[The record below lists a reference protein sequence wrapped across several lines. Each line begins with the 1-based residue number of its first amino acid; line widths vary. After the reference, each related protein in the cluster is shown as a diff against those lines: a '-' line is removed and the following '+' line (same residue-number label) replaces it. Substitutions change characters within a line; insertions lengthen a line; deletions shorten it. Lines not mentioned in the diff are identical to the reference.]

1 MKLKYDKESDAAYI
15 YLGEAKSGEVASTQG
30 DWPIHIDITEDGTV
44 VGIEIM
50 DASTILTQQVLE
62 SGEVQLLSM
71 SRQIMLRE
79 MRTFITANKPS

>member
-15 YLGEAKSGEVASTQG
+15 HLKEVAPGEVVDTQG
-30 DWPIHIDITEDGTV
+30 DWPIHIDITKDGTV

-62 SGEVQLLSM
+62 SGEIQL
-71 SRQIMLRE
+71 RVFEE
-79 MRTFITANKPS
+79 MRRLD

>member
-15 YLGEAKSGEVASTQG
+15 HLKEVAPGEVVDTQG
-30 DWPIHIDITEDGTV
+30 DWPIHIDIAKDGAV

-62 SGEVQLLSM
+62 SGEV
-71 SRQIMLRE
+71 
-79 MRTFITANKPS
+79 

>member
-15 YLGEAKSGEVASTQG
+15 HLKEVGPGEVVGTQG
-30 DWPIHIDITEDGTV
+30 DWPIHIDITKDGTV

-62 SGEVQLLSM
+62 SGEV
-71 SRQIMLRE
+71 
-79 MRTFITANKPS
+79 

>member
-15 YLGEAKSGEVASTQG
+15 HLKEVTPGEVVDTQG
-30 DWPIHIDITEDGTV
+30 DWPIHIDITKDGTV

-62 SGEVQLLSM
+62 SGEV
-71 SRQIMLRE
+71 
-79 MRTFITANKPS
+79 

>member
-15 YLGEAKSGEVASTQG
+15 HLKEVAPGEVVDTQG
-30 DWPIHIDITEDGTV
+30 DWPIHIDSTKDGTV

-62 SGEVQLLSM
+62 SGEV
-71 SRQIMLRE
+71 
-79 MRTFITANKPS
+79 

>member
-15 YLGEAKSGEVASTQG
+15 YLGEAKSGEVASTQV

-62 SGEVQLLSM
+62 SGEIQL
-71 SRQIMLRE
+71 RVFEE
-79 MRTFITANKPS
+79 MRRLNSAAK

>member
-15 YLGEAKSGEVASTQG
+15 TLKESGPGEVVDTQG
-30 DWPIHIDITEDGTV
+30 DWPIHIDSTKDGTV

-62 SGEVQLLSM
+62 SGEV
-71 SRQIMLRE
+71 
-79 MRTFITANKPS
+79 